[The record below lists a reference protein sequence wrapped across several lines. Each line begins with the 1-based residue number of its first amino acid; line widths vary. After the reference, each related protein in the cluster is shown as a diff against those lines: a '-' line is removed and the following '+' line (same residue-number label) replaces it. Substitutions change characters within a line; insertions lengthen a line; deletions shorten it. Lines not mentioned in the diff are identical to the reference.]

1 MQLQFLTPQ
10 TKLFMTKICQSAR
23 VIALSAG
30 VAFLA
35 LAGPGPGAAQ
45 SLFSPAITVNDSAIT
60 YFELGQ
66 RAEFL
71 RLLRAP
77 GDVDKLAREALIEDR
92 LKQQALDIAGIA
104 VGPEEVEAGIE
115 EFAART
121 DLSAE
126 EFVKA
131 LEQGGVSRETL
142 RDFVEIGILWRE
154 YVSARFLAQARPTP
168 EEIDRAIGRSG
179 SGGVRVLLSEII
191 IPVTPQTLAQ
201 AEALAG
207 QIAQTPGSDAFA
219 AAAAQYSASETR
231 ANGGKMD
238 WISLSD
244 LPAGL
249 RPLILGLVPGENT
262 APIALPNAVAI
273 FRMRSIQ
280 ETGLPA
286 PRYSKIDYATYYIA
300 GGRTPEALGIAQSVR
315 NRIDTCDDLY
325 GIARD
330 QPTEV
335 LERHSKKPGEIPRDI
350 SLELAKLDLGEVS
363 MALTTKSGRTL
374 VLLMLCGRTN
384 AQAQDATREEIAQA
398 LTSQRLEVLA
408 TSLLDQL
415 EADALIVDK

>member
-1 MQLQFLTPQ
+1 MQLQFLTSE
-10 TKLFMTKICQSAR
+10 TKTFVNTTLKSAR
-23 VIALSAG
+23 VIALSASAALS
-30 VAFLA
+30 AFIGL
-35 LAGPGPGAAQ
+35 GPAAAQ
-45 SLFSPAITVNDSAIT
+45 SLFAPAITVNDSAIT
-60 YFELGQ
+60 YYELGQ

-77 GDVDKLAREALIEDR
+77 GDVDKLSREALIEDR
-92 LKQQALDIAGIA
+92 LKQQALAIAGIEI
-104 VGPEEVEAGIE
+104 GPEEVEAGIE

-154 YVSARFLAQARPTP
+154 YVSARYLAQARPTP
-168 EEIDRAIGRSG
+168 EEIDRALGRSG

-201 AEALAG
+201 AEALAE
-207 QIAQTPGSDAFA
+207 QIAQTPGADAFA
-219 AAAAQYSASETR
+219 ASAEQYSAAETR
-231 ANGGKMD
+231 ANGGNMD
-238 WISLSD
+238 WISLND

-280 ETGLPA
+280 ETGLPS
-286 PRYSKIDYATYYIA
+286 PNYSSIDYATYFIA

-315 NRIDTCDDLY
+315 NRVDTCDDLY
-325 GIARD
+325 GVAQG
-330 QPTEV
+330 QPAEV
-335 LERHSKKPGEIPRDI
+335 LERQSKKPSEIPRDI
-350 SLELAKLDLGEVS
+350 SLELAKLDPGEVS
-363 MALTTKSGRTL
+363 TALTTKSGQSL

>member
-1 MQLQFLTPQ
+1 M
-10 TKLFMTKICQSAR
+10 
-23 VIALSAG
+23 
-30 VAFLA
+30 
-35 LAGPGPGAAQ
+35 
-45 SLFSPAITVNDSAIT
+45 
-60 YFELGQ
+60 
-66 RAEFL
+66 
-71 RLLRAP
+71 
-77 GDVDKLAREALIEDR
+77 
-92 LKQQALDIAGIA
+92 KQQALAIAGIEI
-104 VGPEEVEAGIE
+104 GPEEVETGIE

-121 DLSAE
+121 DLSSE

-142 RDFVEIGILWRE
+142 RDFVEIGILWRD

-168 EEIDRAIGRSG
+168 EEIDRALGRSG

-201 AEALAG
+201 AEELAE
-207 QIAQTPGSDAFA
+207 QIAQTPGADAFA
-219 AAAAQYSASETR
+219 ASAAQYSAAETR
-231 ANGGKMD
+231 ANGGNMD
-238 WISLSD
+238 WISLNA

-273 FRMRSIQ
+273 FRMRGIQ
-280 ETGLPA
+280 ETGLPS
-286 PRYSKIDYATYYIA
+286 PNYSAIDYATYFIA

-315 NRIDTCDDLY
+315 NRVDTCDDLY
-325 GIARD
+325 GVARG
-330 QPTEV
+330 QPAEV
-335 LERHSKKPGEIPRDI
+335 LERQSKKPSEIPRDI
-350 SLELAKLDLGEVS
+350 SLELAKLDPGEIS
-363 MALTTKSGRTL
+363 TALTTKSGQTL